1 MTSVLHFNFKKIY
14 ANEAGFSLLSLVF
27 LILVISFAGIA
38 VTSAILPSALTRQ
51 VRETTD
57 KAAAIRAGIQT
68 YAFNHGGIGGT
79 HLPSLDTL
87 VATDGVACALDLTPS
102 HSTYLSLQG
111 WCGPYVDQ
119 VFLEDLNGF
128 KTDGWGTLFTYD
140 STTTLL
146 TSCGPNRTCGDGDDI
161 AFAP

>member
-1 MTSVLHFNFKKIY
+1 MNFSKIKKIF
-14 ANEAGFSLLSLVF
+14 ADESGFSLLSLVF
-27 LILVISFAGIA
+27 LILVIAFAGVA

-57 KAAAIRAGIQT
+57 RAAAIRAGIQT
-68 YAFNHGGIGGT
+68 YAFSHGGLTGT
-79 HLPSLDTL
+79 HLPALDTL
-87 VATDGVACALDLTPS
+87 TTTDGTACALDLTPP
-102 HSTYLSLQG
+102 HSTYLTLQG

-119 VFLEDLNGF
+119 IFLEDINSF
-128 KTDGWGTLFTYD
+128 KTDGWGTEFTYD
-140 STTTLL
+140 SATTIL